1 MKKYIRSYQKI
12 YGMAMTR
19 RDAMEDMHSIS
30 KELCYHIIKCI
41 IYGESNDAFNHWVK
55 EICAFLEF
63 ANDMEI
69 KPKNRKLKEQDYL
82 DTIFALMGDTQNDAY
97 IRIFKFKY
105 DNGHDTNPYPEFN
118 IDSDLI
124 NRVFTA
130 FNSIKD
136 YMIPIFTVKNELK
149 ADDFYS
155 EIYKIVDEV

>member
-1 MKKYIRSYQKI
+1 
-12 YGMAMTR
+12 
-19 RDAMEDMHSIS
+19 
-30 KELCYHIIKCI
+30 
-41 IYGESNDAFNHWVK
+41 
-55 EICAFLEF
+55 
-63 ANDMEI
+63 
-69 KPKNRKLKEQDYL
+69 
-82 DTIFALMGDTQNDAY
+82 MGDTQNDAY

-155 EIYKIVDEV
+155 DIYKIVDEV